1 MRIRATLATAA
12 VALAI
17 LPVADAAATPQSN
30 IQAELQAG
38 GVPSPNVAVAT
49 PTAAITTDVSAFDA
63 DTSSP
68 GASLNNDNELSP
80 DPTVPLPVAA
90 ISFSPGTGT
99 PLPGVIAPPGTSWA
113 PTTADANSPLYELQ
127 AVLAAKHEIARGTSL
142 AGISLRLASDSAPY
156 EWLALP
162 PYDRTGIPP
171 ATVPT
176 QTVEQQLRTALPAW
190 AVGATVT
197 VVPWTGSERRA
208 TVTMSMPAPEFA
220 LNDVRD
226 LVGSLMTQ
234 QAKLDPTGAGI
245 GSVVAQIDDPASH
258 LPLYA
263 FAGDADWGMG
273 FSWSNPMV
281 KAWTRDAG
289 IGPAGSAV
297 DQATDTASNV
307 QSDPGS
313 TPGTL
318 P

>member
-38 GVPSPNVAVAT
+38 GVPSPNVTVAT
-49 PTAAITTDVSAFDA
+49 PTAATATDVSAFDA

-142 AGISLRLASDSAPY
+142 AARLA
-156 EWLALP
+156 ERLALP
-162 PYDRTGIPP
+162 PYDRSGIPP
-171 ATVPT
+171 GTVPT

-197 VVPWTGSERRA
+197 VVPWTGNERRA